1 MVGVPFRLLFW
12 ASLVGCATACAGSPP
27 ATGVLPAAIGT
38 AGASRASATFVIGNK
53 HHRVYRN
60 LTISTRS
67 GDCVRIDHSTDITI
81 ERSQIGPC
89 GGNGVSVSGG
99 RFVRIFDSYIHPEA
113 RSKGCCDRNDGVLLE
128 NVSNVVVAGN
138 VIAYSESNIEAPLG
152 VSDLSI
158 DGNFL
163 LNPRGPFPRGQNVQT
178 WNAQHVVV
186 RKNYTLSS
194 RNTRRYLYPDDQE
207 DSINFGLGESF
218 EAEDNYVTGGHS
230 PSGCGI
236 IADDGANRVEMLG
249 NVLVDT
255 GACGIGI
262 ASGTRQIVDRNRVI
276 NRNPVKGGGN
286 TAIYVWNQ
294 YRSVACG
301 PVRLS
306 YNIATEVRKDG
317 SQSGFWNGGGC
328 RPVATEHNV
337 WNEPAYKQLTPVR
350 EKLPSPE
357 IPPRPQSC
365 VIESPYSTQTK
376 WPKC

>member
-1 MVGVPFRLLFW
+1 MPFRLPLL
-12 ASLVGCATACAGSPP
+12 ASLVGCATACAGSP
-27 ATGVLPAAIGT
+27 AVTGALPAAIGR
-38 AGASRASATFVIGNK
+38 AGASRASGTFVVANK
-53 HHRVYRN
+53 HHHVYTN
-60 LTISTRS
+60 LNISTQS
-67 GDCVRIDHSTDITI
+67 GDCVRIEDSTDITI

-99 RFVRIFDSYIHPEA
+99 RFVRIYDSYIHPET

-128 NVSNVVVAGN
+128 NVSKVSVSGN
-138 VIAYSESNIEAPLG
+138 VIAYGESNIEAPLG
-152 VSDLSI
+152 VSDLTV

-178 WNAQHVVV
+178 WNAHHVLV

-194 RNTRRYLYPDDQE
+194 RDTQRYLYPDDQE

-218 EAEDNYVTGGHS
+218 EAEGNYVTGGES

-262 ASGTRQIVDRNRVI
+262 ASGTHQIAGRNRVI

-286 TAIYVWNQ
+286 TAVYVWNQ
-294 YRSVACG
+294 YPSVACG
-301 PVRLS
+301 PVRVAD
-306 YNIATEVRKDG
+306 NVATEVRKDG
-317 SQSGFWNGGGC
+317 TQSGYWNGGGC
-328 RPVATEHNV
+328 RPVATKRNV
-337 WNEPAYKQLTPVR
+337 WNEQALKQLTPVR
-350 EKLPSPE
+350 KKLPPPE
-357 IPPRPQSC
+357 IPPQPKSC